1 LKLSPMSSASRPIW
15 YDGCAMEKL
24 FARRLDMSR
33 ILMYAIY
40 IKQGMQTRCS

>member
-24 FARRLDMSR
+24 FARRLDMSYR
-33 ILMYAIY
+33 YYSNFL
-40 IKQGMQTRCS
+40 

>member
-24 FARRLDMSR
+24 FARRLDMSLHQ
-33 ILMYAIY
+33 IDAGIITTSVPLL
-40 IKQGMQTRCS
+40 

>member
-24 FARRLDMSR
+24 FARRLDMSQVMR
-33 ILMYAIY
+33 QINFRHGHRMVLV
-40 IKQGMQTRCS
+40 

>member
-24 FARRLDMSR
+24 FARRLDMSQ
-33 ILMYAIY
+33 L
-40 IKQGMQTRCS
+40 